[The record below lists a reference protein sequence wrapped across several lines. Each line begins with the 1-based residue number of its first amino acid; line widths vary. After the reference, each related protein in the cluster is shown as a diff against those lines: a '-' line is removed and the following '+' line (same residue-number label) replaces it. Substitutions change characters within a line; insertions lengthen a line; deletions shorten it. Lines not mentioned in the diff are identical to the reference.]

1 MTPITETEVVEACQA
16 LFGKHIDISRDFL
29 HYMQPSGVKSAYR
42 KKAKE
47 NHPDLF
53 AADSPHIQK
62 KQTELF
68 REILR
73 AYDVL
78 NLFFEQREGGA
89 WKPGPRPPRERGR
102 SREAQP
108 NPPSPHPASD
118 RKRDETRYCGTV
130 PPRTLQLGQYLY
142 YRGMIPFGALI
153 NALVWQRSQ
162 RPSFGDI
169 AFRWGLLDREDL
181 DRISRSCERPRLFGD
196 KAVKLGLLTIFQV
209 NTILLYQRSQ
219 QARLGNYFALNKV
232 LRQEELE
239 RLVRELNEH
248 NTVVLAGSMHTGRN
262 QNVHA

>member
-1 MTPITETEVVEACQA
+1 MTPIAETEVVQACQA

-47 NHPDLF
+47 THPDLF
-53 AADSPHIQK
+53 AADPPHIQK

-89 WKPGPRPPRERGR
+89 WKPGPRPP
-102 SREAQP
+102 
-108 NPPSPHPASD
+108 PHPASD
-118 RKRDETRYCGTV
+118 RKRDETRYRGNV
-130 PPRTLQLGQYLY
+130 PPRTLQIGQYLY

-196 KAVKLGLLTIFQV
+196 KAVELGLLTIFQV

-219 QARLGNYFALNKV
+219 QGRLGTYFALNKV

-248 NTVVLAGSMHTGRN
+248 NTAVLARSMHTGRN

>member
-1 MTPITETEVVEACQA
+1 MTPIAETEVVEACQT

-53 AADSPHIQK
+53 AADPPHVQK

-78 NLFFEQREGGA
+78 NLFFEQRDVVA
-89 WKPGPRPPRERGR
+89 WKPRAEPDRQRDSGRPAQTPRSSPQPVSERK
-102 SREAQP
+102 S
-108 NPPSPHPASD
+108 
-118 RKRDETRYCGTV
+118 DETFFSGSV
-130 PPRTLQLGQYLY
+130 PPRTLQIGQYLY
-142 YRGMIPFGALI
+142 YRGKVSFGSLI
-153 NALVWQRSQ
+153 NALVWQRGQ

-169 AFRWGLLDREDL
+169 ALRWGLLDREDV
-181 DRISRSCERPRLFGD
+181 DRISRSCERPRLFGE
-196 KAVKLGLLTIFQV
+196 KAVELGLLTVFQV
-209 NTILLYQRSQ
+209 NTILLFQRSQ
-219 QARLGNYFALNKV
+219 QGRLGNYFVQNKV
-232 LRQEELE
+232 LLQEELD

-248 NTVVLAGSMHTGRN
+248 NAAVLASSMRTNRDG
-262 QNVHA
+262 NVHA